1 MKQEPPNIAQ
11 SSLDSAVKSF
21 AKTTGFSVAFGGLE
35 GGGVVKVTSLFGN
48 QTSSLNGLAVAVG
61 RGLGGRA
68 MTESRPR
75 LTADYARS
83 SKITHD
89 YDSHVLPEGI
99 RMLFAVPVIVDGL
112 VRAVL
117 YGGSRTP
124 SAPGNTIV
132 DSASRVTGAFAREIR
147 IHDEVDRRLSA
158 MPSQRAE
165 CTHDHRSL
173 PVATLEELR
182 ESYAELRGI
191 SAEVSDP
198 GLRSK
203 LMALEVRLTRLG
215 ERSQLG
221 LPPTDVKVQ
230 LSPREIDVLA
240 HVALGQSN
248 AEIGRALGL
257 TEATIKSYL
266 RTASSK
272 LGCSTRH
279 ATVAAARKAG
289 LLL

>member
-1 MKQEPPNIAQ
+1 MKQEPLNAAQ
-11 SSLDSAVKSF
+11 SSLDSAVQSF
-21 AKTTGFSVAFGGLE
+21 SKATGFSVTFGGFE
-35 GGGVVKVTSLFGN
+35 SRGVATVTSLFGN
-48 QTSSLNGLAVAVG
+48 ETSSLCGLEVALG

-68 MTESRPR
+68 MSESRPR

-89 YDSHVLPEGI
+89 YDTQVLSEGI
-99 RMLFAVPVIVDGL
+99 RMLFAVPVIVDGF

-124 SAPGNTIV
+124 SAPGNALV
-132 DSASRVTGAFAREIR
+132 NAASTVTATFARDIR
-147 IHDEVDRRLSA
+147 IHDEVDRRLAA
-158 MPSQRAE
+158 MPDQTAG
-165 CTHDHRSL
+165 CTLDHRAM
-173 PVATLEELR
+173 PAATLEELR

-198 GLRSK
+198 TLRAK
-203 LMALEVRLTRLG
+203 LMALESRLARLG
-215 ERSQLG
+215 DGSGFRRPAADLE
-221 LPPTDVKVQ
+221 VQ

-240 HVALGQSN
+240 HVALGHSN

-272 LGCSTRH
+272 LGCSSRH

-289 LLL
+289 LLP